1 MTPPTWP
8 HTAVLLVGG
17 RSQRMGRA
25 KHDLRGPNN
34 RTLLEVVLAAA
45 RDTAKR
51 VIVSGPPEVLPDLD
65 HVADRHP
72 DAGPLEGIASV
83 IDSGRDEQYLF
94 LPCDMPRLLPS
105 LLHRLVDALA
115 TSEAAVFEQGKCSV
129 RPVLPLALRNSTAA
143 TIQRVMEQGT
153 RSIHGLLK
161 TVDPAVLP
169 LLESENGC
177 LFNINTPE
185 EWDEYLGSSA

>member
-1 MTPPTWP
+1 
-8 HTAVLLVGG
+8 
-17 RSQRMGRA
+17 MGSDKLA
-25 KHDLRGPNN
+25 MQDPDG
-34 RTLLEVVLAAA
+34 RTLLEVALQCAM
-45 RDTAKR
+45 DTAPR
-51 VIVSGPPEVLPDLD
+51 VIVSGPQEVLPELD
-65 HVADRHP
+65 HVTDRHP

-83 IDSGRDEQYLF
+83 LESGIDDRYLF
-94 LPCDMPRLLPS
+94 LPCDMPCLRPTM
-105 LLHRLVDALA
+105 LHRLVCGLN
-115 TSEAAVFEQGKCSV
+115 TSDAAVFEQGERAV
-129 RPVLPLALRNSTAA
+129 RPVLPLALRSSTAA

-153 RSIHGLLK
+153 RSIHGLLE